1 MNTSTPTKKK
11 PIKAHRGRIVYEG
24 RGRPIGGG
32 RPQIPRPFPGRPRPF
47 PGRPLIPG
55 RPPRRPSPFVSGP
68 PRGGRRRPPTRDPRI
83 MFGRPAR
90 GFANPA
96 TSKQEQDM
104 RRMLAER
111 QQSNAARQFQRNL
124 QAQRVGNKGMAV
136 TKKAIGEN
144 DFREGGLTLSTV
156 DNRKNK

>member
-1 MNTSTPTKKK
+1 MNKSTPTKKK

-47 PGRPLIPG
+47 PGRPMP
-55 RPPRRPSPFVSGP
+55 RPMPFPPPR
-68 PRGGRRRPPTRDPRI
+68 GRRRPPTRDPRI

-96 TSKQEQDM
+96 MSRQERDM

-144 DFREGGLTLSTV
+144 DFRKGGLTLSTV